1 MSPSC
6 TPSHLC
12 SHHIATIIIATSS
25 QDPHYWGFPW
35 SGLGRFLLS
44 QQQWLRVRVVGRAQ
58 DISCPQQA
66 LLFGG
71 LTVDR
76 GCCCP
81 GGLRS
86 SGHPLLLLSCPVFME
101 TDTSG
106 GFGSPG
112 EVWATSSSFPGPAGV
127 AELDVLGEEEGMC
140 VCGCG
145 VGGCLGMRKEFLCVI
160 LCCLL

>member
-1 MSPSC
+1 MGLPLVWPGQIPALPAAVAEGEGGGEG
-6 TPSHLC
+6 TG
-12 SHHIATIIIATSS
+12 HILPTA
-25 QDPHYWGFPW
+25 G
-35 SGLGRFLLS
+35 
-44 QQQWLRVRVVGRAQ
+44 V
-58 DISCPQQA
+58 A
-66 LLFGG
+66 LWG

-81 GGLRS
+81 GGG
-86 SGHPLLLLSCPVFME
+86 SGPLLLLSCPVFME

-140 VCGCG
+140 VCVAAG
-145 VGGCLGMRKEFLCVI
+145 LGDVWG
-160 LCCLL
+160 

>member
-1 MSPSC
+1 MGLPLVWPGQIPALPAAVAEGEGGGEG
-6 TPSHLC
+6 TG
-12 SHHIATIIIATSS
+12 HILPTA
-25 QDPHYWGFPW
+25 G
-35 SGLGRFLLS
+35 
-44 QQQWLRVRVVGRAQ
+44 V
-58 DISCPQQA
+58 A
-66 LLFGG
+66 LWG

-81 GGLRS
+81 GGG
-86 SGHPLLLLSCPVFME
+86 SGPLLLLSCPVFME